1 MYPTCCSHGFIILH
15 YNGNV
20 VIFRSETS
28 LHKTVKLMQ
37 MNVEESLVFGVGE
50 EIPEGGG
57 AQVQLAGQRN
67 RR

>member
-1 MYPTCCSHGFIILH
+1 
-15 YNGNV
+15 
-20 VIFRSETS
+20 
-28 LHKTVKLMQ
+28 MQ

>member
-15 YNGNV
+15 YNCNV

-50 EIPEGGG
+50 EIPGGG

>member
-1 MYPTCCSHGFIILH
+1 
-15 YNGNV
+15 
-20 VIFRSETS
+20 
-28 LHKTVKLMQ
+28 MQ

-50 EIPEGGG
+50 EIPEGG

>member
-1 MYPTCCSHGFIILH
+1 MRMHKEMYPTCCSKGFIILH
-15 YNGNV
+15 YNFSV

-37 MNVEESLVFGVGE
+37 MNMEESLMFRVGE

-57 AQVQLAGQRN
+57 ARCS
-67 RR
+67 